1 MGTIAAQ
8 ESKGKEMKRCEMV
21 ELLLKY
27 DDELL
32 PMQAEDIIDFLVSQG
47 MLPPAYE
54 KLVEAKGIVSP
65 SPEIKLFY
73 KIPCNEWEAE

>member
-1 MGTIAAQ
+1 
-8 ESKGKEMKRCEMV
+8 MKRCEMV

>member
-1 MGTIAAQ
+1 
-8 ESKGKEMKRCEMV
+8 MKRSKMV

-32 PMQAEDIIDFLVSQG
+32 PMQAEDIIDFLVTQG

-54 KLVEAKGIVSP
+54 KFVEIDYRLGLID
-65 SPEIKLFY
+65 EKLY
-73 KIPCNEWEAE
+73 CKRPIHEWESE

>member
-1 MGTIAAQ
+1 
-8 ESKGKEMKRCEMV
+8 MV

-32 PMQAEDIIDFLVSQG
+32 PMQAEDIIDFLVTQG

-54 KLVEAKGIVSP
+54 KMVSI
-65 SPEIKLFY
+65 EKLAPGKELWSNETFR
-73 KIPCNEWEAE
+73 EWEPEDEKK